1 MRKHSGGANVL
12 ELGARSGRA
21 SQRVGATADARS
33 RGENRSRVV
42 AGARAVVLHKGQAAL
57 DSQKVG
63 VLANALPEVES
74 ALASPGWKL
83 AGTGID
89 RIVREE
95 RRRFLRT
102 GWRPAAAGVAGVDVG
117 GDADAV
123 AVSDPWWMVLGA
135 GTARTVVNLWHE
147 FLARI
152 DALSFFSPLSSAASG
167 SYYCGNAACSQCG
180 AVGGGALKRRCRVN
194 VGSFWVVFGGARA
207 RDERSG
213 RKGRQ
218 RDGIHK

>member
-33 RGENRSRVV
+33 TGENRSRVV

-57 DSQKVG
+57 DSQKSG
-63 VLANALPEVES
+63 VLANAQPEVES

-95 RRRFLRT
+95 KRRFLRT

-152 DALSFFSPLSSAASG
+152 DSLSFFLLSQLCSERQLLLRKRCLFPVR
-167 SYYCGNAACSQCG
+167 CGG
-180 AVGGGALKRRCRVN
+180 RRRAKTAMQGQRRQLLGRV
-194 VGSFWVVFGGARA
+194 WRRA
-207 RDERSG
+207 
-213 RKGRQ
+213 RKGREKWAK
-218 RDGIHK
+218 RSAT